1 LVVDFS
7 KDTAIIA
14 TATREMS
21 QRSEKKEGSYHQRTK
36 TSIQNMSEARKKKVK
51 RLNAPHVAG

>member
-1 LVVDFS
+1 VDSS